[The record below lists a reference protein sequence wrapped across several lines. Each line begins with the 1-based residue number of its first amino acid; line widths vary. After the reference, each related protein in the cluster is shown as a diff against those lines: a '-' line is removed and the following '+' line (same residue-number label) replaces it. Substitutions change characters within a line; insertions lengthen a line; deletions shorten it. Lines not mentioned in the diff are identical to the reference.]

1 MKQIGLKNKGIIGAL
16 AASLLAVLAMVQP
29 NRSMASMVAPGA
41 GVGQATVPT
50 VGGASIHGH
59 VTNAAGI
66 AVNRGEIRLT
76 TDRTSDAKDRK
87 YQYKFPIESTGDY
100 KGAAIAPGNYVV
112 FVFQDDKSIDFN
124 ESVVFATGDDKVV
137 NFDMT
142 RPEYISKMSP
152 EDKKALEEYKKKNA
166 EIVAGNAKIQNLN
179 SLLIQARADNK
190 AGDYD
195 KAMTEMQQ
203 ATSMKPDE
211 GILWIALGDAQ
222 LGSADAAVKAAKAA
236 GTSPTDPAITQKYN
250 DAAISYK
257 KAIDLNA
264 AAKKPVADV
273 NGVGYS
279 QLGQIYAKEGNAKD
293 AADAYDAAAKALPA
307 NAGSYYY
314 NEAVTLYKAQKMPEA
329 AAAADKA
336 IAADPKKAEA
346 YYIKV
351 EALAPGITTTGGKY
365 VTPPGLADAA
375 NMYLDLAPTGPYA
388 GEMKGLLTELGE
400 KIQSGYKAPKK

>member
-1 MKQIGLKNKGIIGAL
+1 MKQVGLKNKGIIGAL
-16 AASLLAVLAMVQP
+16 AAALLIIVAMVQP
-29 NRSMASMVAPGA
+29 NSSMAFMLAPAA
-41 GVGQATVPT
+41 GVGQATPAA
-50 VGGASIHGH
+50 GGASIHGH

-76 TDRTSDAKDRK
+76 TDRASDAKDRK
-87 YQYKFPIESTGDY
+87 YQYKFPIDATGDY
-100 KGAAIAPGNYVV
+100 KGTGIAPGNYVV
-112 FVFQDDKSIDFN
+112 FVFQDEKSVDFN
-124 ESVVFATGDDKVV
+124 ESVVFATGDDKLV

-142 RPEYISKMSP
+142 RPEYIAKMSP

-166 EIVAGNAKIQNLN
+166 EVVAGNAKIQNLN
-179 SLLIQARADNK
+179 ALLVQARADNK

-203 ATSMKPDE
+203 ATTMKPDE

-236 GTSPTDPAITQKYN
+236 GTSPTDAAITQKYT
-250 DAAISYK
+250 DAAASYK

-264 AAKKPVADV
+264 ASKKPVADV
-273 NGVGYS
+273 SGVGYS
-279 QLGQIYAKEGNAKD
+279 QLGQIYAKQGDAKNAS
-293 AADAYDAAAKALPA
+293 DAYDAAAKALPA

-351 EALAPGITTTGGKY
+351 EALAPGITTSGGKY